1 MNTRAFAILRA
12 AVIAPLF
19 VSIWAWFIPRWI
31 ARSQGVAFEPNT
43 NPIAIALMAI
53 GALIML
59 RCVWDFAW
67 TGRGTP
73 APFDPPRHLVVRGLY
88 RWVRNP
94 MYLGMGLFLG
104 GEALLIPNVAWGIIV
119 MMGILWA
126 VVNGFVMLYEEPKL
140 RELFGDEY
148 KLYCE
153 NVRRWI
159 PRLTPWYPPP
169 TWTDLRGRLQ
179 PG

>member
-1 MNTRAFAILRA
+1 MSTRLFAILRTLI
-12 AVIAPLF
+12 VAPLF
-19 VSIWAWFIPRWI
+19 VSIWMWFFPRWF
-31 ARSQGVAFEPNT
+31 AQAKGVPFEAQPNAL
-43 NPIAIALMAI
+43 AIALMAI
-53 GALIML
+53 GGVIML
-59 RCVWDFAW
+59 LCVTAFAW

-73 APFDPPRHLVVRGLY
+73 APWDPPRRLVVTGLY

-94 MYLGMGLFLG
+94 MYLGMGFALG
-104 GEALLIPNVAWGIIV
+104 GEALLIPSIAREIV
-119 MMGILWA
+119 IMLLILWA

-140 RELFGDEY
+140 RELFGDDY
-148 KLYCE
+148 KTYCE